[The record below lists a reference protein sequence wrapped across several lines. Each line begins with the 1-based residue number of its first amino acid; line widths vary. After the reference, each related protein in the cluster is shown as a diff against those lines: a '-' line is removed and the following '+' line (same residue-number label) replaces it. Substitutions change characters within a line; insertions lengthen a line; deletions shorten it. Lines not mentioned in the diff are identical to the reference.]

1 MDYVCHW
8 LQSSVCCYCKL
19 LNQIDVFYK
28 LAISDIASKLIESQR
43 TILKQE
49 LQERA
54 SDPVIFKR
62 RFRMLT
68 QLAEYE
74 SQIYKKIYNFNTDDF
89 QDYNLAIHLIV
100 QEIQDV
106 TNRSG

>member
-1 MDYVCHW
+1 M
-8 LQSSVCCYCKL
+8 
-19 LNQIDVFYK
+19 
-28 LAISDIASKLIESQR
+28 SDIVSKIIHYHKSELQ
-43 TILKQE
+43 KE

-74 SQIYKKIYNFNTDDF
+74 SQIYKKIYNFNTNDF
-89 QDYNLAIHLIV
+89 QDYDLAVRLIT
-100 QEIQDV
+100 QEIYDV

>member
-1 MDYVCHW
+1 MNQVN
-8 LQSSVCCYCKL
+8 VFFKL
-19 LNQIDVFYK
+19 TM
-28 LAISDIASKLIESQR
+28 SDIVSKLIESHR
-43 TILKQE
+43 IVLKRE

-89 QDYNLAIHLIV
+89 QDYNLAMNLIV

>member
-1 MDYVCHW
+1 M
-8 LQSSVCCYCKL
+8 
-19 LNQIDVFYK
+19 NQTDVFLK
-28 LAISDIASKLIESQR
+28 LTMSDIVSKLIESHR
-43 TILKQE
+43 TILKKE

-74 SQIYKKIYNFNTDDF
+74 SQVYKKIYSFDTDDF
-89 QDYNLAIHLIV
+89 QDYNSAISLIV

>member
-1 MDYVCHW
+1 M
-8 LQSSVCCYCKL
+8 
-19 LNQIDVFYK
+19 NQVDVFFK
-28 LAISDIASKLIESQR
+28 LTMSDIVSKLIESHR
-43 TILKQE
+43 IVLKRE

-54 SDPVIFKR
+54 SDSVIFKR

-68 QLAEYE
+68 QLSEYE

-89 QDYNLAIHLIV
+89 QDYNLAMNLIV